1 MRLGICASLQGL
13 AQLEP
18 LLALGELEAVAVPA
32 QLLQPNRPELIH
44 GAEGQR
50 PLLEQH
56 WPQLELLQ
64 ESQRESQQQVRF
76 DREPMTLSAPAKE
89 T

>member
-1 MRLGICASLQGL
+1 MRLGICASRQGL

-56 WPQLELLQ
+56 WPQLELL
-64 ESQRESQQQVRF
+64 VGA
-76 DREPMTLSAPAKE
+76 MAAGALSRICLLSPSDDADE
-89 T
+89 TRR